1 MKQKFKSK
9 IIYKSSKRFFDF
21 GLSVL
26 GLLLISPL
34 FLIIIIL
41 LKFTGEGEIFYLQE
55 RVGLN
60 NKPFKIYKFATM
72 QKNSALIGNKTL
84 TVRNDPRIT
93 KMGHF
98 LRMTKINELPQIIN
112 VIKGD
117 MALVGPRPLLQN
129 SFEKYTHEVQKV
141 IYKNRPGITGL
152 GSLVFRDE
160 ELLVTKYKELGKD
173 PVEYYRTYI
182 YPHKGAL
189 EQWYYNN
196 CSISVDFKILF
207 LTFWSLIKPNSQ
219 LVYKTLRN
227 LPVKPNSLTV
237 EGIINL

>member
-1 MKQKFKSK
+1 MYAF
-9 IIYKSSKRFFDF
+9 IKRTAD
-21 GLSVL
+21 
-26 GLLLISPL
+26 LLLSTLGFIVISPM
-34 FLIIIIL
+34 FLITMIV

-55 RVGLN
+55 RMGLN
-60 NKPFKIYKFATM
+60 NKRFKIYKFASM
-72 QKNSALIGNKTL
+72 QKNSALLGNKTL

-93 KMGHF
+93 KVGQF

-117 MALVGPRPLLQN
+117 MALVGPRPLLPK
-129 SFEKYTHEVQKV
+129 SFDNYTQEVKNI

-173 PVEYYRTYI
+173 PVAYYRTYI

-189 EQWYYNN
+189 EQWYYYN
-196 CSISVDFKILF
+196 CSALLDFKILF
-207 LTFWSLIKPNSQ
+207 LTFWSLVNPKSQ
-219 LVYKTLRN
+219 LVYKTLTN
-227 LPVKPNSLTV
+227 LPMKPEVLTV
-237 EGIINL
+237 AGIQKL